1 MYGGLRVLLP
11 ESCFV
16 KLGDAERQEEPTKPL
31 THPTHSNVAT
41 SQINDIEQ
49 ATIGQSQNQVWHLHR
64 RGKITAS
71 NFYKVYTK
79 VETMKGANGSSCSAQ
94 KLVEDLLGNN
104 SPPENLPALKYGR
117 DMEMIA
123 KEVYNIKL
131 FEKEHKDTS
140 YRECC
145 LFLDESKQYLGASPD
160 LLIECLC
167 CGKGVLE
174 LSAPTP

>member
-1 MYGGLRVLLP
+1 
-11 ESCFV
+11 
-16 KLGDAERQEEPTKPL
+16 
-31 THPTHSNVAT
+31 
-41 SQINDIEQ
+41 
-49 ATIGQSQNQVWHLHR
+49 
-64 RGKITAS
+64 
-71 NFYKVYTK
+71 
-79 VETMKGANGSSCSAQ
+79 MKGANGGNCSAQ

-117 DMEMIA
+117 NMEMIA
-123 KEVYNIKL
+123 KEVYIKL

-140 YRECC
+140 YREC
-145 LFLDESKQYLGASPD
+145 FLDESKQYLGASPD